1 MKKLLSILC
10 LTLAF
15 TFAQAQTETESKTDS
30 KVSET
35 TFKVNGVCGMCKDR
49 IEAAAMRTSGV
60 KMADWDKKTQ
70 MLKVVYKSNKTTD
83 EEIQKSVANVGHE
96 TETMPADS
104 TSYAKLPDCCRY
116 KEGAVC
122 GSEKKH

>member
-1 MKKLLSILC
+1 MKKLISILC
-10 LTLAF
+10 LTFAF
-15 TFAQAQTETESKTDS
+15 TFAQAQTETEAKTDS

-60 KMADWDKKTQ
+60 KMAEWDKNTQ
-70 MLKVVYKSNKTTD
+70 MLKVVYKNSKTTD
-83 EEIQKSVANVGHE
+83 EEIHKAVANAGHE
-96 TETMPADS
+96 TVNTPADS
-104 TSYAKLPDCCRY
+104 TAYAKLPDCCRY